1 MMFFFFYLGYKTI
14 QIVVANQATINVKLT
29 EDATTLKEIVI
40 PDIILLRKEQ
50 TSSIAR
56 MTAKTST
63 SNLSQMY

>member
-1 MMFFFFYLGYKTI
+1 
-14 QIVVANQATINVKLT
+14 LT

-40 PDIILLRKEQ
+40 NAGYYSIKEEQ